1 MYGDIFSYSPRKKA
15 KSSSPPH
22 HPLGAQHL
30 EGKTIIFGRD
40 LRRLFTVT
48 HQVNLEGKGRQQ
60 HRFWPIDWTWLEK
73 HLSLCQGTRTSFSRK
88 YAWYQPTTRANT
100 HTMLTC
106 YNTRVSQKKTRCKHS
121 MKSFPSCYRRTMAT
135 QLFAQMAAKLPTSG
149 VGKPS
154 KLTTSKQVPS
164 NVLTALTSLS
174 LTVPWWQNWYRT
186 VSLATSRATMFFV
199 ANRVNATV

>member
-1 MYGDIFSYSPRKKA
+1 M

-22 HPLGAQHL
+22 HPLAAQHL

-40 LRRLFTVT
+40 LRRLFAVT
-48 HQVNLEGKGRQQ
+48 HQVNLEGRVDSSTASGAQTE
-60 HRFWPIDWTWLEK
+60 HDWKNILLCAEK
-73 HLSLCQGTRTSFSRK
+73 HEPASRESMRDTNLPPGHTPTQWIGDVDVLQHQSKPEVAASTQWSHFLPAKSL
-88 YAWYQPTTRANT
+88 AIN
-100 HTMLTC
+100 
-106 YNTRVSQKKTRCKHS
+106 
-121 MKSFPSCYRRTMAT
+121 SCTMAT

-174 LTVPWWQNWYRT
+174 LTVPWWQNCF
-186 VSLATSRATMFFV
+186 VS
-199 ANRVNATV
+199 N